1 MLFKTTGVV
10 RRPKDA
16 PPLEISPFM
25 TYFLNKVTE
34 NYPDYSP
41 EDEAPES
48 KLKIFQN
55 YSPDFNL

>member
-1 MLFKTTGVV
+1 MLFKTTGTV
-10 RRPKDA
+10 RRPRGA

-34 NYPDYSP
+34 NYPDLAP

-48 KLKIFQN
+48 KLKIIQN
-55 YSPDFNL
+55 YSVDFNL

>member
-1 MLFKTTGVV
+1 MLFQTTGVV

-34 NYPDYSP
+34 NYPDYSA

-48 KLKIFQN
+48 KLKIF
-55 YSPDFNL
+55 